1 MPARP
6 DDLDPLEVALLDG
19 TSARTSMPTREP
31 ARERATG
38 TVLPVGLLHRLWTAQ
53 ATSRVVD
60 HTARWLRARGHGY
73 YTIGSAGHESNAAVA
88 LALRHTDPALL
99 HYRSGGFWFAR
110 AAQAAERGTSVDAV
124 GDVLRGMLA
133 RATEPGAGGRH
144 KVWGSLP
151 LSVVPMTST
160 IGSHLPRAVGLATAI
175 GQRGA
180 DGTGRF
186 PADAVVVASVGDA
199 SLNHSTVQGALNW
212 TSQQVHRGMRVPLLL
227 VVEDNGI
234 GISVR
239 SPTDWVATSLSG
251 RPHLAVAEADGTDP
265 GAVHAAASALAQDA
279 RQHGR
284 PGVLHLRTVR
294 YLGHA
299 GSDVETAYRR
309 PGEVRADLAHDPL
322 LATAR
327 LLVAHGVG
335 AQALE
340 DEYLALTMQV
350 RERALALLDEPELA
364 SADEVVAPLSP
375 RSPGAVARR
384 ALELAEADPGVAR
397 DEPLT
402 LARALGAGLHQAM
415 AAVPGTRVFG
425 EDVARKG
432 GVYGVTRGLQRR
444 FGPDRVFD
452 MLLDEQSI
460 LGMALGAGL
469 DGHVP
474 LPEVQ
479 YLAYLH
485 NAEDQLRGEAATLQ
499 FFSRDQYRN
508 GMVLRVAGLA
518 YQKGFGGHFHND
530 AGVAVLRDVPGLVV
544 GVPSHPA
551 DAPGMLRTL
560 VAAAEVDGTVSVLLE
575 PIARYHTRDLHVE
588 GDGDWLASL
597 DADDGW
603 LATLDNAEPHVPIG
617 SARVHGDGGDLLL
630 VAFGNGLWQALRVA
644 RRLRAEH
651 GADVRVLDLRW
662 LAPLP
667 VDDLLANAGACDR
680 VLVVDET
687 RRSGGVGEGVLAEL
701 VQGGYAGPLA
711 RVSSRDA
718 PVPLGAAA
726 DLVLLQEPEVLDAA
740 LALLAR

>member
-1 MPARP
+1 MPTRP

-19 TSARTSMPTREP
+19 TSMPAP
-31 ARERATG
+31 VPPG
-38 TVLPVGLLHRLWTAQ
+38 GPGLPVTMLHRLWTAQ

-60 HTARWLRARGHGY
+60 HTARWLRTRGHGY

-110 AAQAAERGTSVDAV
+110 AALAAEHGTDLDAV

-133 RATEPGAGGRH
+133 RATEPIAGGRH

-160 IGSHLPRAVGLATAI
+160 IGSHLPRAVGLATAL

-180 DGTGRF
+180 EEDGRF
-186 PADAVVVASVGDA
+186 PADAVVVASIGDA

-212 TSQQVHRGMRVPLLL
+212 ASQQAHRGMRLPLLV
-227 VVEDNGI
+227 VVEDNGF

-239 SPTDWVATSLSG
+239 SPVGWVEATLAG
-251 RPHLAVAEADGTDP
+251 RPHLAVAHVDGSDP
-265 GAVHAAASALAQDA
+265 GGVHAAARDLATRA
-279 RQHGR
+279 RRDGL

-299 GSDVETAYRR
+299 GSDVEAAYRR
-309 PGEVRADLAHDPL
+309 PADVRAEQEHDPL
-322 LATAR
+322 LATGR
-327 LLVAHGVG
+327 LLVDHGV
-335 AQALE
+335 APEELE
-340 DEYLALTMQV
+340 AAYLALVDRV
-350 RERALALLDEPELA
+350 RARALALLDEPELTSVA
-364 SADEVVAPLSP
+364 EVVTPLSP
-375 RSPGAVARR
+375 RSPGAVAAR
-384 ALELAEADPGVAR
+384 ATEIAQADPGVAR

-402 LARALGAGLHQAM
+402 LARALGAGLHQALT
-415 AAVPGTRVFG
+415 AVPGTRVFG

-452 MLLDEQSI
+452 MLLDEQSV
-460 LGMALGAGL
+460 LGLALGAAL

-485 NAEDQLRGEAATLQ
+485 NAEDQLRGEAATMQ
-499 FFSRDQYRN
+499 FFSRDQFRN

-518 YQKGFGGHFHND
+518 YQRGFGGHFHND
-530 AGVAVLRDVPGLVV
+530 DGVAVLRDVPGLVV
-544 GVPSHPA
+544 GVPAHPA

-560 VAAAEVDGTVSVLLE
+560 VAAAELDGTVSVLLE
-575 PIARYHTRDLHVE
+575 PIARYHTRDLHID
-588 GDGDWLASL
+588 GDGEWLATLEGTDDWLASL
-597 DADDGW
+597 DGARPD
-603 LATLDNAEPHVPIG
+603 VPIG
-617 SARVHGDGGDLLL
+617 SARVHGDGDELLL

-651 GADVRVLDLRW
+651 RADVRVLDLRW
-662 LAPLP
+662 LTPLP
-667 VDDLLANAGACDR
+667 VDDLLAHAQACGR

-701 VQGGYAGPLA
+701 VQRGFTGPMA
-711 RVSSRDA
+711 RVSSRDS

-726 DLVLLQEPEVLDAA
+726 DLVLLQEPEILDAA
-740 LALLAR
+740 LALLSR